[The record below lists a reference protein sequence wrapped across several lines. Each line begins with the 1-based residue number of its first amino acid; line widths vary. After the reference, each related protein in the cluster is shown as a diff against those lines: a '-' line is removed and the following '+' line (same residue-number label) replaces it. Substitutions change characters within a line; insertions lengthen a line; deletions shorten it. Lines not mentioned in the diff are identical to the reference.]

1 MTYWLE
7 EEGQMAAEG
16 LSPFL
21 SGSLA
26 DLQTTAHSPGPF
38 MKGRHQ
44 GWPVYFADVVWD
56 TIWINT

>member
-1 MTYWLE
+1 
-7 EEGQMAAEG
+7 MAAEG

-56 TIWINT
+56 TI